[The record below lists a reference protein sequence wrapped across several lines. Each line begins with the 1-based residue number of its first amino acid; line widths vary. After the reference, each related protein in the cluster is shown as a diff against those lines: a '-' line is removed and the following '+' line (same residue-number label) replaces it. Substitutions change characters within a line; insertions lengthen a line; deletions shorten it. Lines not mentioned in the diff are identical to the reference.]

1 MFVLEGAITML
12 IHDHETVLETGD
24 SIYFDASSEHTFFPA
39 DSREV
44 VILEV
49 AACGN

>member
-1 MFVLEGAITML
+1 MLEGAL
-12 IHDHETVLETGD
+12 IMVIHNHETVLEAGD

-39 DSREV
+39 DGREA

-49 AACGN
+49 VFGGN